1 VLFLSSVVVELKLLS
16 KLQVLRLASDIVTDG
31 TGLKVKL
38 MEVLCFASEFLA
50 DGAEL
55 KFKIVDVLR
64 FSSDFL
70 ADGSVTGL
78 ATELKLKID

>member
-1 VLFLSSVVVELKLLS
+1 
-16 KLQVLRLASDIVTDG
+16 
-31 TGLKVKL
+31 

-70 ADGSVTGL
+70 ADGSVTEL
-78 ATELKLKID
+78 ATELKLKVD